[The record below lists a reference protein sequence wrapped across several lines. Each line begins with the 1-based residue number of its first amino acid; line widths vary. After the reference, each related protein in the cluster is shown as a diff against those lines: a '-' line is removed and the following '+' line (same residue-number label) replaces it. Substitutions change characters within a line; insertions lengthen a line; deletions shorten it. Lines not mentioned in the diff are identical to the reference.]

1 MTAEDPSTIS
11 DLLNVIG
18 WVPAVVFPAA
28 TVSQLFVL
36 TRRRKADGV
45 SAITWGLFAVANV
58 CLYLTIG
65 EWMRPQILITTLG
78 TAVLQVVVV
87 MMILQLR
94 RPTADKNSGTDS
106 APPSA

>member
-1 MTAEDPSTIS
+1 MTAEDPSTFS

-36 TRRRKADGV
+36 TRRQRVDGV
-45 SAITWGLFAVANV
+45 SAITWGLFAVANI

-65 EWMRPQILITTLG
+65 EWGRPQVIATTLG
-78 TAVLQVVVV
+78 SALVQAIIVGVVLR
-87 MMILQLR
+87 LR
-94 RPTADKNSGTDS
+94 ADKRQSGRTRDGQ
-106 APPSA
+106 A

>member
-45 SAITWGLFAVANV
+45 SAMTWSLFAVANV

-65 EWMRPQILITTLG
+65 EWLRPQILITTLG

-87 MMILQLR
+87 MTILQLR
-94 RPTADKNSGTDS
+94 RPPADKNSGTDS
-106 APPSA
+106 VPPKA

>member
-1 MTAEDPSTIS
+1 MTAEDSSAIS

-65 EWMRPQILITTLG
+65 EWLRPQILITTLG
-78 TAVLQVVVV
+78 TAVLQVVVAV
-87 MMILQLR
+87 LQ
-94 RPTADKNSGTDS
+94 AD
-106 APPSA
+106 PHQ

>member
-1 MTAEDPSTIS
+1 MTAEDPSTIR
-11 DLLNVIG
+11 DLLNVLG

-28 TVSQLFVL
+28 TVSQLLAL

-45 SAITWGLFAVANV
+45 SAITWGLFAFANI

-65 EWMRPQILITTLG
+65 EWLRPQILITTLG
-78 TAVLQVVVV
+78 TAALQVVV

-94 RPTADKNSGTDS
+94 RPPADKNSGTDS
-106 APPSA
+106 MPPKA

>member
-1 MTAEDPSTIS
+1 MTAEDPSTFT
-11 DLLNVIG
+11 DFLNVLG

-28 TVSQLFVL
+28 TVSQLLAL

-45 SAITWGLFAVANV
+45 SAITWGLFAFANI

-65 EWMRPQILITTLG
+65 EWLRPQILITTLG

-94 RPTADKNSGTDS
+94 RPPADKNSGTDS
-106 APPSA
+106 MPPKA

>member
-1 MTAEDPSTIS
+1 MTAEDPSTFS

-65 EWMRPQILITTLG
+65 EWLRPQILITTLA

-94 RPTADKNSGTDS
+94 RHPADKKSGTDS
-106 APPSA
+106 VPPKA